1 MENDRTGPTE
11 RVRLPRFDQR
21 PDETTAQAPSD
32 WHDAGYRGG
41 EPRGAAYTQHGLRGS
56 RRVSNWTAAALIAG
70 VAATTG
76 YLAHAIPSGGSGTQ
90 TGTTTNQAGKSAVV
104 TPAAPATPQP
114 VATSGGS
121 GATGGGDD

>member
-1 MENDRTGPTE
+1 MENDRTGPTQ
-11 RVRLPRFDQR
+11 RIRLPKFDQR
-21 PDETTAQAPSD
+21 PDETTAQVASD
-32 WHDAGYRGG
+32 WPNAGHRGG
-41 EPRGAAYTQHGLRGS
+41 EPRGTAYREHGVRGS

-76 YLAHAIPSGGSGTQ
+76 YLAHAIPAGGSGTQ
-90 TGTTTNQAGKSAVV
+90 TNTTNQAGKSAVV

-121 GATGGGDD
+121 GATSGGDN

>member
-21 PDETTAQAPSD
+21 PDETTPQPPGD
-32 WHDAGYRGG
+32 WRDAGYRGG
-41 EPRGAAYTQHGLRGS
+41 EPRGADYREHGVRGS

-76 YLAHAIPSGGSGTQ
+76 YLAHAIPAGSTQ
-90 TGTTTNQAGKSAVV
+90 SGTTTNQAGKSAAV
-104 TPAAPATPQP
+104 TPAAPATQHP